1 MATLVKNKTGLLTD
15 DIKRVKQ
22 ERQRRLKRSRFRK
35 MGELREKD
43 IGFASFVSYLVQL
56 IILLHVV
63 FSMKRIK
70 FTSLLRIFAYKREST
85 DRVCAIKFLN
95 EQ

>member
-1 MATLVKNKTGLLTD
+1 MATSVKNKTGLLTD

-43 IGFASFVSYLVQL
+43 IGFASFVN
-56 IILLHVV
+56 LL
-63 FSMKRIK
+63 FSAINNS
-70 FTSLLRIFAYKREST
+70 FACTIFDETHKIPFSSPY
-85 DRVCAIKFLN
+85 IWI
-95 EQ
+95 